1 MKKFFASFIAL
12 ALFGAASYAQQ
23 SSFLLG
29 GGYAGVNVSS
39 VTSYGESSSTDAKPF
54 MGFYGMFSDRI
65 LFGNFALTPSLVYS
79 YSTRR
84 VDDSFGTSSITL
96 AEGSMRE
103 SEHRIGLSLNAEY
116 GFDIAFGAVR
126 PYFFAGV
133 TPELLLSS
141 KEHYVTSDV
150 LTGEHEW
157 TVDNMGDSPVW
168 RPFDVLAGGGA
179 GVDIINMVRLF
190 GGYRYG
196 LLDIAVSDNV
206 TAHRGGWYVGLQL
219 MF

>member
-1 MKKFFASFIAL
+1 MKKILVSFIAI

-29 GGYAGVNVSS
+29 GGYAGLT
-39 VTSYGESSSTDAKPF
+39 VTSAASAGETSVSDAKPY

-65 LFGNFALTPSLVYS
+65 LFGNFALTPSVVYS
-79 YSTRR
+79 YSTRSEEG
-84 VDDSFGTSSITL
+84 SFGAAGITL
-96 AEGSMRE
+96 ASGTMRE
-103 SEHRIGLSLNAEY
+103 NEHRIGFSLNAEY

-126 PYFFAGV
+126 PYFFGGV

-141 KEHYVTSDV
+141 KRHYVTSDV

-157 TVDNMGDSPVW
+157 SVDNMGDDPVW
-168 RPFDVLAGGGA
+168 RTFDVLAGGGA
-179 GVDIINMVRLF
+179 GIDIINMVRIF

-196 LLDIAVSDNV
+196 LLDIAVSDDV
-206 TAHRGGWYVGLQL
+206 VSHRAGWYVGLQL